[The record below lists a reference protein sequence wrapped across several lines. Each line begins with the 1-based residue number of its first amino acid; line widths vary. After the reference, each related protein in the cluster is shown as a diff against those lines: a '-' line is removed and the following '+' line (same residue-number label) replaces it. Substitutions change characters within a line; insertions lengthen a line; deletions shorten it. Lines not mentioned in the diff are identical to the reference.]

1 MKDENSNDDD
11 EESNDESKSKASE
24 SQTNPSASSSR
35 HIDEFAIELGL
46 VCNKCMYVHSAFAK
60 DVFEGLFFR
69 TLEEEKDN
77 RLVECHECHS
87 KYHQKCHKPPVSTAD
102 ISDPRCLWY
111 CSKCRKIITKRV
123 REINEEIH

>member
-1 MKDENSNDDD
+1 MISFE
-11 EESNDESKSKASE
+11 
-24 SQTNPSASSSR
+24 
-35 HIDEFAIELGL
+35 
-46 VCNKCMYVHSAFAK
+46 
-60 DVFEGLFFR
+60 VFSFR
-69 TLEEEKDN
+69 TLVEEKDN

-123 REINEEIH
+123 RENIGKFIENNRMIFSNNPKLQLKKLKRIVILLYHLPNLKQQN